1 MAVNKNINKKILVS
15 KTDIKPKVVV
25 ILGPTGSGKTALGVK
40 LASEFNGEIISA
52 DSRQVYRGMDI
63 GTGKDLAEYKIGR
76 KQIPYHLIDI
86 ISPNTKFNLARY
98 QKLAVKAITDILG
111 RGHLPIIV
119 GGTGLYLQAVVDNYQ
134 LAAVKSDT
142 KKRDALELL
151 GAPALFKKLT
161 ILKPKFAAKLNNSD
175 KNNARRLARY
185 LEISALK
192 ENPETGKKKS
202 PFEFLVLGIDVD
214 DETMRAK
221 ITRRLDKRLQTEGMV
236 QEVERLRGEGVSYK
250 RLISFGLEY
259 KFISHFLQGK
269 LNSSEMYDK
278 LLTAIYRFAKKQKT
292 WFRRWE
298 KQDRQIE
305 WVKDEK
311 AAAKKIIK
319 FLK

>member
-1 MAVNKNINKKILVS
+1 MASHKLNIQKI
-15 KTDIKPKVVV
+15 KTAAGAAKSKVVV

-98 QKLAVKAITDILG
+98 QKLAFKAIADILHRG
-111 RGHLPIIV
+111 RLPIIV
-119 GGTGLYLQAVVDNYQ
+119 GGTGLYLQAVIDNYQ
-134 LAAVKSDT
+134 LSAVKPDT
-142 KKRDALELL
+142 KQRDSLELL
-151 GAPALFKKLT
+151 GAPVLFEKLA
-161 ILKPKFAAKLNNSD
+161 ILKPEFAAKLNNSD

-185 LEISALK
+185 LEIAVLK
-192 ENPETGKKKS
+192 KNPDTGKEDS
-202 PFEFLVLGIDVD
+202 PFAFLVLGIDVD
-214 DETMRAK
+214 DEAMRVK
-221 ITRRLDKRLQTEGMV
+221 IARRLDKRLQAEGMV
-236 QEVERLRGEGVSYK
+236 QEVERLHGEGVSFK

-269 LNSSEMYDK
+269 LNAIEMRDK

-298 KQDRQIE
+298 KQGRQIE
-305 WVKDEK
+305 WVQDEK